1 MDLERDSIK
10 AVDFCLS
17 AGLFEVRAQEY
28 LETLPSGE
36 QSGVNRFL
44 KGLGKEPAKPL
55 ASQGLGFLLPS
66 GWAAQNL
73 PKGDRASDYVRHP
86 VPGHV
91 SVCWHAVGSAS
102 SQSLSGGWWRTKDW
116 AMSCIC
122 VF

>member
-1 MDLERDSIK
+1 MSLYKRHKIE

-55 ASQGLGFLLPS
+55 ASQE
-66 GWAAQNL
+66 GWASRLTGPVTVCGIQCLAMYSCAGTL
-73 PKGDRASDYVRHP
+73 LALALVSHFLEAGGEPKIGP
-86 VPGHV
+86 
-91 SVCWHAVGSAS
+91 
-102 SQSLSGGWWRTKDW
+102 
-116 AMSCIC
+116 
-122 VF
+122 